1 VIACCGAVLVLAGMP
16 AGYLPVSN
24 ERTFTAWSHVRSAS
38 VVRAAPSARGR
49 RLGRIT
55 TKTYV
60 GNRDIVVVLGRWRGW
75 SRVRYARI
83 GRQVGWVPTRTLWPA
98 SSVHTRVIVDLR
110 ARRLRAFVDG
120 RVRLSVRVAVGA
132 PASPTPRGRF
142 FLRERVRVID
152 GATSPYG
159 PLALGLSAFSRYR
172 TDWLGGG
179 QVAIHGTNEPK
190 LIGRPVSNG
199 CIRLRNTDVL
209 RLGRV
214 VGVGTPILVR

>member
-1 VIACCGAVLVLAGMP
+1 MIACCLAVAL

-24 ERTFTAWSHVRSAS
+24 ERDFTAWSHVRTAS
-38 VVRAAPSARGR
+38 VVRAAPSRRAR

-55 TKTYV
+55 TKTFV
-60 GNRDIVVVLGRWRGW
+60 GNRDVVVVLGRWKSW
-75 SRVRYARI
+75 SRVRYARL
-83 GRQVGWVPTRTLWPA
+83 GAQVGWVPTRTLWPS
-98 SSVHTRVIVDLR
+98 SSVHTRIVVNLK
-110 ARRLRAFVDG
+110 ARRLRAYDDG
-120 RVRLSVRVAVGA
+120 RVRLTARVAIGA

-152 GATSPYG
+152 GSTSPYG

-179 QVAIHGTNEPK
+179 QVAIHGTNEPQ
-190 LIGRPVSNG
+190 LIGRSVSNG
-199 CIRLRNTDVL
+199 CIRLRNADIV

-214 VGVGTPILVR
+214 VGVGTPVLVH